1 MKEAPS
7 IVDGVWMAGVAALC
21 ALAAGVALT
30 VLSRPSGLEDRLEGI
45 ERRADQT
52 AQLLRPRREV
62 GLAPDAVCTGDIGRQ
77 VATLR
82 SAVSKL
88 GAEQDLEL
96 SSLDI
101 APEAPGRSGLT
112 PVRIRFE
119 ASGGY
124 EAALTLLDRMG
135 RIQPQVF
142 ADTVDLVS
150 QTSSVDLSFSGRVF
164 CAG

>member
-1 MKEAPS
+1 MKDS
-7 IVDGVWMAGVAALC
+7 VSVVDGAWTAAIAAVC

-30 VLSRPSGLEDRLEGI
+30 VLGRPAHLEDRLGAI
-45 ERRADQT
+45 EQRADQT
-52 AQLLRPRREV
+52 AQLLRPRQDL
-62 GLAPDAVCTGDIGRQ
+62 GAAPEAVCSGDLVRQ
-77 VATLR
+77 VAVLR
-82 SAVSKL
+82 TAVSDL
-88 GAEQDLEL
+88 GREQDLEL
-96 SSLDI
+96 SGLDI

-124 EAALTLLDRMG
+124 EAALTLLDRLG

-150 QTSSVDLSFSGRVF
+150 QTSSVDLTFSGRVF